1 MELIRYSCGRIS
13 GLHEPIHEKIWC
25 VRIGHYVLLKYGHE
39 NAEMQNK
46 NLMTSHFVTLLVL
59 IPQFFF
65 LLFSALISVRQ
76 KRPFVISRSTFPG
89 AGQYGG
95 HWLGDN
101 ESTWPNMNYS
111 IAGMEYL

>member
-1 MELIRYSCGRIS
+1 MRD
-13 GLHEPIHEKIWC
+13 
-25 VRIGHYVLLKYGHE
+25 GHYVLLKYGHE
-39 NAEMQNK
+39 NAEMQK
-46 NLMTSHFVTLLVL
+46 QKFDDITLCYS
-59 IPQFFF
+59 IGINMYHNFF

-76 KRPFVISRSTFPG
+76 KRPFVISRSTYPG

-111 IAGMEYL
+111 IAGMDRYKMLTVLFG